1 MSLGRFGVVVAVA
14 FAFAFAA
21 HSLPSQD
28 GICVV
33 VPKTRV
39 HGASKRQTEIM
50 KKHPSVRFRCESYY
64 TPAARTV
71 TKSMSTAAYCL
82 LTVIVVVR
90 IVNDSNG
97 GHNDGG
103 DGQQAERQQ
112 QDTR

>member
-1 MSLGRFGVVVAVA
+1 MSLGRFGVVVAV
-14 FAFAFAA
+14 AFAA

-50 KKHPSVRFRCESYY
+50 KTKHPSVRFRCESDYN
-64 TPAARTV
+64 PAARTV
-71 TKSMSTAAYCL
+71 TKSMSTDAYCL

-90 IVNDSNG
+90 IVGDSNG